1 MGDIQDTVLI
11 DFGERVA
18 NRTPHA
24 LVGTRQAG
32 RYASR
37 VRVATPQGSAFDG
50 HRGVVVRLEG
60 DTAFVR
66 LTTMRDLTLPFGV
79 GELEVL
85 P

>member
-11 DFGERVA
+11 DFAERVA
-18 NRTPHA
+18 NRTP
-24 LVGTRQAG
+24 VPVTGTTTAG

-37 VRVATPQGSAFDG
+37 VRVAAPQGSAFDG
-50 HRGVVVRLEG
+50 LRGVVVRLIDE
-60 DTAFVR
+60 TAFVR
-66 LTTMRDLTLPFGV
+66 LPSGLTLPFGL